1 MIGERIRQAR
11 LLAGL
16 TQQMVADRLTAAGH
30 PATKA
35 VISKYENN
43 KSVPNPTLLLALTQ
57 ILGVDIGYLLYESET
72 EVMWLAYRKHSSLP
86 MKNQEVVQGY
96 ASDVAVLHMELCNL
110 LYPNT
115 TRSIPEPTAVRSVEE
130 AETAAAQLRSHWRID
145 DQPIENLT
153 QTAED
158 NGVVVIAWQQD
169 AGEFDGLSGWY
180 GSRVPIMV
188 VNTSVATDRRRFN
201 LAHELGH
208 LLMQTPEHEAEIL
221 AHRFAAALLVPAE
234 VAYRELGRKRRSIT
248 LAELGTLKRRYGLS
262 IQGWIIRARDLA
274 IISENYARQLFRLVS
289 MRGWRKE
296 EPYPY
301 IADEEPV
308 LLQQMIQH
316 AVAEGLITVDRI
328 RQVLPD
334 FALEE
339 PVAET
344 SRFPSA
350 TELLA
355 MSADERERWIR
366 QSFEQAADEDFE
378 VFEAFGE
385 EDF

>member
-1 MIGERIRQAR
+1 
-11 LLAGL
+11 
-16 TQQMVADRLTAAGH
+16 
-30 PATKA
+30 
-35 VISKYENN
+35 
-43 KSVPNPTLLLALTQ
+43 
-57 ILGVDIGYLLYESET
+57 
-72 EVMWLAYRKHSSLP
+72 
-86 MKNQEVVQGY
+86 
-96 ASDVAVLHMELCNL
+96 MELYNL
-110 LYPNT
+110 LYPSA
-115 TRSIPEPTAVRSVEE
+115 TRSIPKPTPVKSVEE
-130 AETAAAQLRSHWRID
+130 AEAAAAKLRNHWRID
-145 DQPIENLT
+145 ELPIENLT

-158 NGVVVIAWQQD
+158 NGVIVIAWEQD

-180 GSRVPIMV
+180 GSRVPITV
-188 VNTSVATDRRRFN
+188 INTSVATDRRRFN

-208 LLMQTPEHEAEIL
+208 LLMQTPEHEAEML

-248 LAELGTLKRRYGLS
+248 FAELGTLKRRYGLS
-262 IQGWIIRARDLA
+262 IQGWIVRARDLD
-274 IISENYARQLFRLVS
+274 IISENYARQLFRQVS

-308 LLQQMIQH
+308 LLHQMIQH
-316 AVAEGLITVDRI
+316 AVAEGLIPVERA
-328 RQVLPD
+328 RQVLPE

-339 PVAET
+339 PVPET
-344 SRFPSA
+344 REFPSA

-355 MSADERERWIR
+355 MSADEREQWVQ
-366 QSFEQAADEDFE
+366 QSFEQAAGEDFE